1 MFGQRR
7 MKSSLKDF
15 DQSLQRDSLNSE
27 SYQARARCKELLG
40 DSLGALE
47 DSNAAKQISFDRR
60 TTQIRQTL
68 QPALTEVSSLWGAV
82 GRIEQTLLEVHQMLE
97 EKPEPEILADASIHS
112 TLRQMHE
119 QLAKLDTALR
129 EFRLSKLQEQ
139 IASLRAN
146 IARITG

>member
-1 MFGQRR
+1 MQENVIFWQ
-7 MKSSLKDF
+7 KLWCYISLDYHSCF
-15 DQSLQRDSLNSE
+15 AMACQ
-27 SYQARARCKELLG
+27 QADLY
-40 DSLGALE
+40 
-47 DSNAAKQISFDRR
+47 R
-60 TTQIRQTL
+60 TTHPWHRLHQFRIKRRCVNCRKG
-68 QPALTEVSSLWGAV
+68 AYLW
-82 GRIEQTLLEVHQMLE
+82 ETLLEVHQMLE